1 MSPTNWHLPSTT
13 TGLPWMAQWVKNL
26 PSVLETQKTRV
37 QSLGQEEALEE
48 EMAAHFSVLAWRT
61 PRTEEPGG
69 LRITESQRVRHDWV
83 TKRIH
88 SHLWL
93 QGLNHVLLQLLTLNS
108 PGKVFR
114 VETGNEVLR
123 SGKTGRTDFRRLDNF
138 SRFYELNSCISMHL
152 EKHWNPSWWWLFL
165 LTSKSFT
172 TLAETFW
179 KNMCLIVCTPPSP
192 KSHAHWPSVPA
203 SLEQFL
209 TAIWDAVSQAIVL
222 ILPQIKVNSQVSHCA
237 FFFSQQL
244 WIPSNLS
251 VDLVE
256 SYSYRPGFLRMMVH
270 PHTRMLPSLSTPHIF
285 LKILSNV
292 MCANSVFSKNKFWSK
307 GTIKAL

>member
-1 MSPTNWHLPSTT
+1 M
-13 TGLPWMAQWVKNL
+13 V
-26 PSVLETQKTRV
+26 TRIKSCAATAADPQQPRKGV
-37 QSLGQEEALEE
+37 QDGDWE
-48 EMAAHFSVLAWRT
+48 WGT
-61 PRTEEPGG
+61 P
-69 LRITESQRVRHDWV
+69 
-83 TKRIH
+83 
-88 SHLWL
+88 LW
-93 QGLNHVLLQLLTLNS
+93 
-108 PGKVFR
+108 
-114 VETGNEVLR
+114 
-123 SGKTGRTDFRRLDNF
+123 KTGRTDFRWLDNF

-179 KNMCLIVCTPPSP
+179 KNMCLIACTPPSP
-192 KSHAHWPSVPA
+192 KSDAHWPSVPA

-251 VDLVE
+251 VDLVD
-256 SYSYRPGFLRMMVH
+256 SYSLGQASLEWWRTHIPECC
-270 PHTRMLPSLSTPHIF
+270 LPFPLLIF
-285 LKILSNV
+285 S
-292 MCANSVFSKNKFWSK
+292 SKY
-307 GTIKAL
+307 